1 MRRDSMLGRRQT
13 TSLIWAVYYLFE
25 WLGWCYHFDNSVY
38 IGSFWR
44 KGQRLHEFRRNW
56 MWRKQLHSY
65 LSNYE
70 AWDMFQ
76 TMNEVWPQD
85 CGHCLWLQLL
95 AIAASLWLPHSRCNP
110 VSPASNGHQGSYGVV
125 LEEVTRGYVGLPQQN
140 TPSPFCTSLTPAKH
154 LSVICKPLFWGISC
168 QLIWVSFQK
177 WLPWY
182 LSTTLSQSRKVL
194 RPKSLIFFFFKY
206 TLSWNCTIWNR

>member
-1 MRRDSMLGRRQT
+1 MVFFRE
-13 TSLIWAVYYLFE
+13 F
-25 WLGWCYHFDNSVY
+25 CPNCN
-38 IGSFWR
+38 FWR
-44 KGQRLHEFRRNW
+44 KGQRLLLHEFRRNW

-65 LSNYE
+65 LSKYE
-70 AWDMFQ
+70 AWDTFQ

-140 TPSPFCTSLTPAKH
+140 TPSPFCTILSL
-154 LSVICKPLFWGISC
+154 
-168 QLIWVSFQK
+168 
-177 WLPWY
+177 
-182 LSTTLSQSRKVL
+182 
-194 RPKSLIFFFFKY
+194 KSLQTTSAY
-206 TLSWNCTIWNR
+206 TLRQKHFLGWDGAILSLGWIPQDWKRTDRKGQALG